1 MELRYNSATVRG
13 EFENLKLN
21 TQASGN
27 SMPPTAL
34 SNSNSY
40 LRLLVRVWADDSTE
54 FSEIVGNE
62 DAQAPFASI
71 KDRNLRD
78 GVSDLF

>member
-1 MELRYNSATVRG
+1 MELRYDSATVRG

-27 SMPPTAL
+27 SMPPTAP